1 MNNFFSLKLN
11 QNWKLM
17 KMAGKGRFLKIVLGI
32 TPGAQRTQYPVEE
45 AVPRS
50 LATISA
56 FVILV
61 IAKNSG

>member
-1 MNNFFSLKLN
+1 
-11 QNWKLM
+11 M
-17 KMAGKGRFLKIVLGI
+17 KMAGKGRFLQIVLGI

-61 IAKNSG
+61 IAGNSG